1 MNTLKQQSN
10 IHEPGTWDAVA
21 SVRILGVRIHRIT
34 MDQTLAVVESMIDR
48 RDPQQIV
55 TVNPEF
61 VMTALK
67 NDAFRNTLNN
77 AALAVP
83 DGIGVV
89 LASRLTS
96 TPITT
101 RVTGVDLVEGI
112 AGIAS
117 RKKLRLFFLGAMPG
131 VAEQAAIRL
140 LNRHPGF
147 VIAGCYAGSPKPN
160 EEDDICR
167 RILATSPDV
176 LFVAYG
182 APNQDLWIARNLK
195 RLNVPVAIG
204 IGGTFDFIAG
214 MAKRAPG
221 WVQSMGMEWLHRL
234 VSEPKRWRRMLAL
247 PKFAALVVKDK
258 FLPTATA

>member
-1 MNTLKQQSN
+1 MTKTIHQQEE
-10 IHEPGTWDAVA
+10 HEPGIWDAMP
-21 SVRILGVRIHRIT
+21 SVRILGVRIHRVT
-34 MDQTLAVVESMIDR
+34 MKQTLAVVESMIER

-67 NDAFRNTLNN
+67 NEPFRHTLNE

-89 LASRLTS
+89 LASRLTR
-96 TPITT
+96 TPIRD

-117 RKKLRLFFLGAMPG
+117 RKNLRIFFLGALPG

-147 VIAGCYAGSPKPN
+147 VIAGCHAGSPNPN
-160 EEDDICR
+160 EEEDICR
-167 RILATSPDV
+167 RIHATMPDV
-176 LFVAYG
+176 LLVAYG

-214 MAKRAPG
+214 KIGRASCRER
-221 WVQSMGMEWLHRL
+221 V
-234 VSEPKRWRRMLAL
+234 
-247 PKFAALVVKDK
+247 
-258 FLPTATA
+258 